1 MYHFVGIK
9 GASMSALAGIMH
21 SLGYEIQG
29 SDSEE
34 YYYTEDELKDQGIKI
49 LTPSKDNIK
58 EGMYI
63 IKGNNYTDDNIEIER
78 AKELN
83 LPIYTYQ
90 QMVGRLTKLFTTIAV
105 SGTHGKTATTA
116 LLSHVI
122 GNIEGCNYLVAA
134 GKGYASKENKKFV
147 VEARE
152 YGRHFLEYHPTY
164 SIITNIEMDHVD
176 YYNNIDDLLDAY
188 RQYIINTEKMVL
200 ACGDDRYTKFIKTNR
215 PVFYYGL
222 DEDNEIIAKD
232 VNYTEKGISFDVFV
246 EDNYYGHFDL
256 PIYGKHAL
264 LNALA
269 VIGICYYERYD
280 VKEVSKHLK
289 SFTGINKRFMETKVN
304 KTIMIEDYAHHP
316 TQIKYTIKAAKQK
329 YPNKK
334 IITVLEP
341 LNYSRTEKL
350 GEAIA
355 EALNLSDYS
364 YVTDIFKGKEN
375 KEDYPNITS
384 DLIIK
389 HLKNGEY
396 IGDDDSHKLVKHKDD
411 VIIFMSP
418 NDALG
423 LKDELIEKLKGE

>member
-1 MYHFVGIK
+1 
-9 GASMSALAGIMH
+9 
-21 SLGYEIQG
+21 
-29 SDSEE
+29 
-34 YYYTEDELKDQGIKI
+34 
-49 LTPSKDNIK
+49 
-58 EGMYI
+58 
-63 IKGNNYTDDNIEIER
+63 
-78 AKELN
+78 
-83 LPIYTYQ
+83 
-90 QMVGRLTKLFTTIAV
+90 
-105 SGTHGKTATTA
+105 
-116 LLSHVI
+116 
-122 GNIEGCNYLVAA
+122 
-134 GKGYASKENKKFV
+134 
-147 VEARE
+147 
-152 YGRHFLEYHPTY
+152 
-164 SIITNIEMDHVD
+164 
-176 YYNNIDDLLDAY
+176 
-188 RQYIINTEKMVL
+188 
-200 ACGDDRYTKFIKTNR
+200 
-215 PVFYYGL
+215 
-222 DEDNEIIAKD
+222 
-232 VNYTEKGISFDVFV
+232 
-246 EDNYYGHFDL
+246 
-256 PIYGKHAL
+256 
-264 LNALA
+264 
-269 VIGICYYERYD
+269 
-280 VKEVSKHLK
+280 
-289 SFTGINKRFMETKVN
+289 METKVN